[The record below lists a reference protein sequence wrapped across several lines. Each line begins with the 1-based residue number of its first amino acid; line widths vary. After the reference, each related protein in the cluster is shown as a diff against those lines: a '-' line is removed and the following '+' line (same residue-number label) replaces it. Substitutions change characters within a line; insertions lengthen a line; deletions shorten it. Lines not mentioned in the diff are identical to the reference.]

1 MRKTLIPLVVVL
13 VVVLGACAQSPPAE
27 DAAPP
32 RSGPVLPFIADD
44 YDAALAQARERDL
57 PIFVD
62 SWAPW

>member
-1 MRKTLIPLVVVL
+1 MRKTLAPLL
-13 VVVLGACAQSPPAE
+13 FLALAACAPSPPSE

-32 RSGPVLPFIADD
+32 PPGPVLPFIADD
-44 YDAALAQARERDL
+44 YDAAVAEARERDL